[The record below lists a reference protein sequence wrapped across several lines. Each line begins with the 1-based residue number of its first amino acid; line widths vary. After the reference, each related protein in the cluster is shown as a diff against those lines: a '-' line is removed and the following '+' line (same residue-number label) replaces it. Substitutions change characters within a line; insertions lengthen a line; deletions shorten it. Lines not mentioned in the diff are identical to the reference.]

1 MFVPVLIVCITII
14 LLSIFCLLRRKRQLD
29 PRIRLPPG
37 NRGFPIIGE
46 TLAFAKKKVEF
57 FRERHHQYGHIFRT
71 HLFGK
76 PMIRIMGSE
85 NLRKVFLGENRIVK
99 SSYPDS
105 VSKLLGPNALTMS
118 HGDDH
123 KQRKQQLL
131 QFFSREFLENH
142 TCVFREV
149 IVQRLEKWC
158 SLPSIN
164 LHNEC
169 RLLLVE
175 LTARF
180 LVNIDLPDAT
190 LAEIKKL
197 LDTISNNL
205 FVLPIYI
212 PGTGYYKAFQAKNR
226 VKEIFQETLR
236 EGFQTKGLSS
246 VLESFGASFDNLD
259 TDNTETL
266 LDSIFE
272 LMWSGSESISTAGF
286 TLVYLLTKQ
295 PKYLARLRRDVLME
309 ERHEVE
315 DECLKEAHV
324 KRSYADAIVME
335 TLRLLPP
342 VGGVFREALQDF
354 ELEGYTIPKGWT
366 ISVSIRETQQNDDSM
381 TSDPMSFCPERWFQ
395 KPPNGEPIPYF
406 PFGGGARL
414 CPGNAFAKL
423 VLSILTTELALRCDI
438 EVVKDSELT
447 LWPSAKPVSD
457 FIVSFRHAD
466 TTSISHR
473 RQYRRL
479 SNG

>member
-1 MFVPVLIVCITII
+1 MSVLIVYITVI
-14 LLSIFCLLRRKRQLD
+14 LLIIFCLLRRKRQLD
-29 PRIRLPPG
+29 LRIRLPPG
-37 NRGFPIIGE
+37 NHGLPIIGE
-46 TLAFAKKKVEF
+46 TLSFAKKKVEF
-57 FRERHHQYGHIFRT
+57 FRERHNQHGQIFRT

-99 SSYPDS
+99 SCYPNS

-118 HGDDH
+118 HGDNH

-131 QFFSREFLENH
+131 KFFSREFLANH
-142 TCVFREV
+142 TCVFRDA

-169 RLLLVE
+169 RQLLVE

-190 LAEIKKL
+190 LAEIKNL

-212 PGTGYYKAFQAKNR
+212 PGTGYHKAFQAKNR
-226 VKEIFQETLR
+226 IKEIFQEALQA
-236 EGFQTKGLSS
+236 GCQTKGLSS

-259 TDNTETL
+259 ADNTETL

-272 LMWSGSESISTAGF
+272 LMWTGSESISTAGF

-309 ERHEVE
+309 EQHEVE
-315 DECLKEAHV
+315 DECFREVHTN
-324 KRSYADAIVME
+324 RSYADAVVRE

-354 ELEGYTIPKGWT
+354 ELGGYTIPKGWT
-366 ISVSIRETQQNDDSM
+366 ISVSIRETQQNDASM
-381 TSDPMSFCPERWFQ
+381 TSNPMSFCPERWFQ
-395 KPPNGEPIPYF
+395 KPSNGEPIPYL

-414 CPGNAFAKL
+414 CPANAFAKL
-423 VLSILTTELALRCDI
+423 VLNIFTTELAKRCDI
-438 EVVKDSELT
+438 EVVKDSELN

-457 FIVSFRHAD
+457 FLVSFRHTD
-466 TTSISHR
+466 TPSRNHR
-473 RQYRRL
+473 RQFRRL